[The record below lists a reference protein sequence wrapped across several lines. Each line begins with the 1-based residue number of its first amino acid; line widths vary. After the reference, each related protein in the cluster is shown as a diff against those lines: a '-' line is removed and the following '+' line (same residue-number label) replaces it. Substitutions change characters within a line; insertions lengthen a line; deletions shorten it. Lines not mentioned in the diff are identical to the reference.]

1 MAIIGGAG
9 NPVGGSFTGPAEA
22 LEYIE
27 DRVYAYSG
35 AVAATNSSTA
45 NVTMLKFTTGS
56 KTVACRV
63 QYVDEGI
70 QSYARYLKIT
80 LNGATV
86 SLAAWKDVDVTA
98 NMPVEGM
105 DLIISPYTEVE
116 VLFNI
121 NGTTGNGYALL
132 TGQIIER

>member
-22 LEYIE
+22 LEYVE

-35 AVAATNSSTA
+35 AIAATNNS
-45 NVTMLKFTTGS
+45 NPDVTMLKFTTGS
-56 KTVACRV
+56 KTIKCRI
-63 QYVDEGI
+63 QYVDDGI
-70 QSYARYLKIT
+70 TSYARYFKIT

-121 NGTTGNGYALL
+121 NGATDDGYALL
-132 TGQIIER
+132 TGRIIER